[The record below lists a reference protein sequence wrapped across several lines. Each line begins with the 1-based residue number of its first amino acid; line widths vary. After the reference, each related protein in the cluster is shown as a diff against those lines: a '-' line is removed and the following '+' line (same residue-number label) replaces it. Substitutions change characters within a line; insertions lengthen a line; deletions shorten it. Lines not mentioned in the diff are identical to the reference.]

1 MENSTRTF
9 DPRQTH
15 RIIKSQTGERTNLAK
30 ELFLDTSFITKG
42 AKEDLPQS
50 YDKAIKGPEADQWKE
65 AMDVEMSQLN
75 EMGTWKKEDLPEERK
90 AICCRWVFV
99 RKKDKH
105 RKIVKYKAC
114 LVAQRFSQKPGIN
127 YSDNGTFAPVMC
139 FKTLRT
145 MLANSAIYNWK
156 LQQFDI
162 KGTYL
167 HRELKEEIYMM
178 QAPGYEDKVYHL
190 LRSLYGL
197 KQAGNV

>member
-1 MENSTRTF
+1 M
-9 DPRQTH
+9 
-15 RIIKSQTGERTNLAK
+15 
-30 ELFLDTSFITKG
+30 
-42 AKEDLPQS
+42 
-50 YDKAIKGPEADQWKE
+50 IKGPEADQWKE

-75 EMGTWKKEDLPEERK
+75 EMGTWKKEDLPEEWK
-90 AICCRWVFV
+90 AIGCRWVFA

-105 RKIVKYKAC
+105 GKIVKYKAC
-114 LVAQRFSQKPGIN
+114 LVAQGFSQKPGTD
-127 YSDNGTFAPVMC
+127 YSDNGTFAPVMH

-162 KGTYL
+162 KGAYL

-178 QAPGYEDKVYHL
+178 QVPGYEDNTNKGYHL

-197 KQAGNV
+197 KQAGNVWNAKLNDTLINLGFNQLKSNYCC